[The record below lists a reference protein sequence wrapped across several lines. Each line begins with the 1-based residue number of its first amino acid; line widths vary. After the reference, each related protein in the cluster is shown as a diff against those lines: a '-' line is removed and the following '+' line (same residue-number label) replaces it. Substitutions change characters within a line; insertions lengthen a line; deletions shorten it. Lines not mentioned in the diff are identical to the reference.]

1 MNERILIVDDEE
13 GLRTAMQHQLREAG
27 FTVDTVESGETAL
40 ASMKEKSYDAVL
52 LDIRMPGMDGL
63 QVLHRVVKEYPT
75 TEVMM
80 MTGFADFVDAVESLK
95 SGARD
100 YLVKPVHPIELVA
113 RLNGIFK
120 DRELRMTIRELQRNF
135 SSVALH
141 SLLSPINSMRSI
153 MDHVIKGRSGMLSKE
168 QSYLLTYA
176 RNLGDKTINTM
187 RHLSGFSGTNGTK
200 PLSQEKKIIDIGIL
214 AESVVI
220 RFEILARPKEIQMK
234 KIISRPLPQVMCVP
248 DSIIQALN
256 NILDY
261 SLENSI
267 PEGTISLTIVKEIDK
282 TADDNGNARVKITIR
297 DSGVG
302 VANEGLSHV
311 LDEDGKNDEN
321 SDFSPDLSIAEIGLA
336 ISKHIIEDHGGTFEL
351 NFDPGSG
358 NIFVVT
364 LPAAE

>member
-1 MNERILIVDDEE
+1 MKERILIVDDEE
-13 GLRTAMQHQLREAG
+13 GLRTTMQHQLRDAG
-27 FTVDTVESGETAL
+27 FTVESVESGEEAL
-40 ASMKEKSYDAVL
+40 TSMKKKSYDAVL

-63 QVLHRVVKEYPT
+63 QVLNRVVKEYPA
-75 TEVMM
+75 TEVIM

-120 DRELRMTIRELQRNF
+120 DRELRMTIREMQRNF

-141 SLLSPINSMRSI
+141 SLLSPVNSMRSI
-153 MDHVIKGRSGMLSKE
+153 LDHVIKGRSGMLSKE

-176 RNLGDKTINTM
+176 RNLGDKTIGTM
-187 RHLSGFSGTNGTK
+187 RHLSGLSGPQGTN

-234 KIISRPLPQVMCVP
+234 KIISRPLPPVLCEP
-248 DSIIQALN
+248 DSIMQAIN

-267 PEGTISLTIVKEIDK
+267 TEGTISLTIAKEVDK
-282 TADDNGNARVKITIR
+282 TADDDGNPRLKITIR

-302 VANEGLSHV
+302 VANEGLSLV
-311 LDEDGKNDEN
+311 LDKEGKKDE
-321 SDFSPDLSIAEIGLA
+321 STDLSPDLSIAEIGLA

-351 NFDPGSG
+351 KFDPGSG